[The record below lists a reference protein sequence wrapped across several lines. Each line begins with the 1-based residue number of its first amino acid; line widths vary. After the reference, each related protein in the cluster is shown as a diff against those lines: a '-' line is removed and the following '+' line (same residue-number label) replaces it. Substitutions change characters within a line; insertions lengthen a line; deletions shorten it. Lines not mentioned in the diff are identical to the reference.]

1 MNTLV
6 NCVLLIDDDRPTN
19 FYNSMVLSK
28 HSNFDNI
35 QVKQSGEAAL
45 QYLMNVEKGIAL
57 KPNLIFLDLNMP
69 AMNGWEFLIEYS
81 KLNHHIIKDIK
92 VIILTTSSDVK
103 DIENSK
109 ANSLVEDLISKPL
122 SFPLLNNVIEKHFFI
137 TPFI

>member
-1 MNTLV
+1 MSTLV

-19 FYNSMVLSK
+19 FYNSKVLSK
-28 HSNFDNI
+28 HNSFDNI
-35 QVKQSGEAAL
+35 QVKQSGKDAL
-45 QYLMNVEKGIAL
+45 KYLVNVEKGIEL

-69 AMNGWEFLIEYS
+69 AMNGWEFLTEYS
-81 KLNHHIIKDIK
+81 KLNRNIIEDIK
-92 VIILTTSSDVK
+92 VIILTTSSDLK

-122 SFPLLNNVIEKHFFI
+122 SFPLLNNVIEKHFLR